1 MYIRFNSQGVSYK
14 VRKDSI
20 IRINTVEN
28 KKFPEIHFIDGK
40 SITFQGSFEDLEKLL
55 DN

>member
-20 IRINTVEN
+20 IRINSVKDT
-28 KKFPEIHFIDGK
+28 FPEIHFIDGT
-40 SITFQGSFEDLEKLL
+40 SITYQGTFEDLEKLL
-55 DN
+55 NK